1 MPESPVLPG
10 AHCCFSRGAAL
21 PMFILAPP
29 VSGSVSAGSVSHLGR
44 TGGFGC
50 LNCLPPR
57 TMSGFVGRGRVLIT
71 CYFSSLMWAH
81 AAVKMRT
88 HIAIVALYSEAIRI
102 RAPHYVAIN
111 RHAAAASAPTARR
124 VFSLTRV
131 LPGPNARAH
140 HRSPTRPGPAI
151 VAALYFSEP
160 TTPSYYIMT
169 IYKPPHVCIHS
180 SHDEYFDLPLWRTQS
195 QNK

>member
-10 AHCCFSRGAAL
+10 THCCFSRGAAL

-81 AAVKMRT
+81 AAVASRSEVTIHAFNLNELRKIALNDISVHRHGCASSKICGALSPLCGKQLMAMFRPATVFVSYRQKEFFRLTAACT
-88 HIAIVALYSEAIRI
+88 HSTIRG
-102 RAPHYVAIN
+102 VD
-111 RHAAAASAPTARR
+111 
-124 VFSLTRV
+124 F
-131 LPGPNARAH
+131 LPR
-140 HRSPTRPGPAI
+140 I
-151 VAALYFSEP
+151 
-160 TTPSYYIMT
+160 
-169 IYKPPHVCIHS
+169 C
-180 SHDEYFDLPLWRTQS
+180 
-195 QNK
+195 